1 MIGSY
6 AFIGLTL
13 YQIVSLTFASLLFTC
28 HGPENIGTLIPFSS
42 CRVRPA
48 LPGHPD
54 SLLSG
59 QPVFC
64 RTAPSAS
71 YGYHLWIMGRSVSL
85 ILPVAAIGQNLRCRR
100 LNASVP
106 RTLATPPI
114 FCFPSDSCSEALVA
128 FLVYNIALLVDIVN
142 SFPRILFFM

>member
-85 ILPVAAIGQNLRCRR
+85 ICFYSPDIARCGYRSEPAVQASECFGSSYIGD
-100 LNASVP
+100 ASY
-106 RTLATPPI
+106 LL
-114 FCFPSDSCSEALVA
+114 FSFWLLLGSSGCFPCL
-128 FLVYNIALLVDIVN
+128 
-142 SFPRILFFM
+142 